1 MLLFFSLMAHI
12 LCEIR
17 QLWCAIVLIPCI
29 IPLCWSK
36 GTKGND
42 EERGKGGVKEGVC
55 GYGAKGG
62 KAHLPTN
69 TQRRKA
75 AFVMM
80 IMRKIM
86 IDLRLSS
93 QLSSRRLPSRLHSVC
108 VSRARASSAS
118 PNARG
123 VFRLRKRLPCNEHY
137 GIVMLQ
143 FNSPHSRQGTV
154 R

>member
-1 MLLFFSLMAHI
+1 MPNRGRSLTMLLFFSLMAHI

-42 EERGKGGVKEGVC
+42 EEMGKGGVKEGVC

-86 IDLRLSS
+86 IDLQLSS

-108 VSRARASSAS
+108 VCVSCESVFGVADCAWCLPSPKAS
-118 PNARG
+118 P
-123 VFRLRKRLPCNEHY
+123 
-137 GIVMLQ
+137 MQ
-143 FNSPHSRQGTV
+143 
-154 R
+154 